1 MERVSHK
8 ERFYFTIH
16 PLFLLF
22 GVFYALTGRFFL
34 FLTYTL
40 TAVMHEFAHAAAA
53 ARVGYRLRRI
63 VLMPYGAIIR
73 GDLEGISF
81 KDEIFVALAGPL
93 ANAAAA
99 LGFIALWW
107 LFPDAYPYTDTAA
120 FASLGIAAVNVLPAY
135 PLDGGRVLFCALAK
149 KKGETFARK
158 LCRAVSLVI
167 GAAFLGLFVYGCFI
181 EVNFSMLFFA
191 SFIIAG
197 AFGGNSCRYDRIRY
211 DVTRTLARGAEIK
224 RVAVLE
230 SCQVKKIIGYMERG
244 RVLELCVYSDGGELL
259 EILDENE
266 IVELLERADL
276 YAPLSECL
284 KSAV

>member
-1 MERVSHK
+1 M
-8 ERFYFTIH
+8 
-16 PLFLLF
+16 
-22 GVFYALTGRFFL
+22 
-34 FLTYTL
+34 
-40 TAVMHEFAHAAAA
+40 
-53 ARVGYRLRRI
+53 GYRLRRI

-99 LGFIALWW
+99 LGFITALWW
-107 LFPDAYPYTDTAA
+107 LFRTPIPTRTRRR
-120 FASLGIAAVNVLPAY
+120 SPRSGLRLSTHCPPIP
-135 PLDGGRVLFCALAK
+135 DGGRVLFCALP
-149 KKGETFARK
+149 GGNFRARCAAPSASSPPP
-158 LCRAVSLVI
+158 LGWRSHVVI
-167 GAAFLGLFVYGCFI
+167 N
-181 EVNFSMLFFA
+181 NFSMLFFA

-197 AFGGNSCRYDRIRY
+197 AFGGNGCRYDRIRY

-284 KSAV
+284 KSPV

>member
-8 ERFYFTIH
+8 DRFYFTIH

-158 LCRAVSLVI
+158 FCRAVSLVI

-284 KSAV
+284 KSPV

>member
-197 AFGGNSCRYDRIRY
+197 AFVGNGCRYDRIRY
-211 DVTRTLARGAEIK
+211 DVTRTLVRGAEIK

-244 RVLELCVYSDGGELL
+244 RVLELCVYSEGGELL

-284 KSAV
+284 KSPV

>member
-197 AFGGNSCRYDRIRY
+197 AFGGNGCRYDRIRY
-211 DVTRTLARGAEIK
+211 DVMRTLARGAEIK

-284 KSAV
+284 KSPV

>member
-181 EVNFSMLFFA
+181 EVNFSVLFFA

-197 AFGGNSCRYDRIRY
+197 AFGGNGCRYDRIRY

-244 RVLELCVYSDGGELL
+244 RVLELCVYSEGGELL

-284 KSAV
+284 KSPV

>member
-120 FASLGIAAVNVLPAY
+120 FASLGIAAVNVQPA
-135 PLDGGRVLFCALAK
+135 
-149 KKGETFARK
+149 
-158 LCRAVSLVI
+158 
-167 GAAFLGLFVYGCFI
+167 
-181 EVNFSMLFFA
+181 
-191 SFIIAG
+191 
-197 AFGGNSCRYDRIRY
+197 
-211 DVTRTLARGAEIK
+211 
-224 RVAVLE
+224 
-230 SCQVKKIIGYMERG
+230 
-244 RVLELCVYSDGGELL
+244 
-259 EILDENE
+259 
-266 IVELLERADL
+266 
-276 YAPLSECL
+276 
-284 KSAV
+284 

>member
-149 KKGETFARK
+149 KRGK
-158 LCRAVSLVI
+158 LSRASC
-167 GAAFLGLFVYGCFI
+167 AAPSASSSAPPFWGC
-181 EVNFSMLFFA
+181 
-191 SFIIAG
+191 
-197 AFGGNSCRYDRIRY
+197 SC
-211 DVTRTLARGAEIK
+211 T
-224 RVAVLE
+224 AVL
-230 SCQVKKIIGYMERG
+230 SKSIF
-244 RVLELCVYSDGGELL
+244 LCSFSP
-259 EILDENE
+259 
-266 IVELLERADL
+266 R
-276 YAPLSECL
+276 S
-284 KSAV
+284 S

>member
-1 MERVSHK
+1 
-8 ERFYFTIH
+8 
-16 PLFLLF
+16 
-22 GVFYALTGRFFL
+22 
-34 FLTYTL
+34 
-40 TAVMHEFAHAAAA
+40 MHEFAHAAAA

-197 AFGGNSCRYDRIRY
+197 AFGGNGC
-211 DVTRTLARGAEIK
+211 
-224 RVAVLE
+224 
-230 SCQVKKIIGYMERG
+230 
-244 RVLELCVYSDGGELL
+244 
-259 EILDENE
+259 
-266 IVELLERADL
+266 
-276 YAPLSECL
+276 PLRQDPL
-284 KSAV
+284 

>member
-53 ARVGYRLRRI
+53 AR
-63 VLMPYGAIIR
+63 
-73 GDLEGISF
+73 DLEGISF

-197 AFGGNSCRYDRIRY
+197 AFGGNGCRYDRIRY

-244 RVLELCVYSDGGELL
+244 RVLELCVYSEGGELL

-284 KSAV
+284 KSPV

>member
-284 KSAV
+284 KSPV